1 MNKRN
6 VIFLFL
12 ILLLTINIISAG
24 ADEIFNSFEL
34 DKITQ
39 GEKDNK
45 KPFPAIIVYILG
57 ASILATSILPSEH
70 TLKKAIR
77 ILSIYILP
85 IVLIIL
91 SLLYPSRALYAE
103 MGDWGEFLL
112 LFLLFVKP
120 IGVIF
125 SVKIFAN
132 ATRFRQ
138 EMGLATFYF
147 FAVHSSGFIFL
158 KDLGLQ
164 EITTTPYL
172 IWGAIAAIPM
182 TLLGLTSNRYSM
194 MLLKQH
200 WKTLHRLAYLA
211 MFAALYHV
219 AQVRNEFRVFNTLV
233 VLFLIVKTIE
243 FKGIR
248 FLQPKEEVI
257 QEETPEVISQKIKKP
272 RTKKTQEKSIESA
285 DLKPTKIKK
294 KRKAKDKIKKKK
306 TVSATRK
313 AKVKTV
319 SKKKTTKKKATK

>member
-233 VLFLIVKTIE
+233 VLFIIVKTIE

-257 QEETPEVISQKIKKP
+257 QEETPEVTNKKP
-272 RTKKTQEKSIESA
+272 KKEIASEEPIESK
-285 DLKPTKIKK
+285 DTKPIKIKK
-294 KRKAKDKIKKKK
+294 KNGKDIKKPVKIKTNTVKKK
-306 TVSATRK
+306 TRP
-313 AKVKTV
+313 KTT